1 LGRRLF
7 LRLATI
13 VVASQAPATI
23 GLIALSI
30 NGKLAPAWVGL
41 TIAGGLLCGAIAAA
55 ALNHM
60 MTARAER
67 LEAIAAALEHHQLP
81 SHLLPD
87 ERDAMNRAE
96 RRLLDAADT
105 VVTTIG
111 LLDRQGEEFEAILR
125 GMIEA
130 VVVTGVRGQVVMM
143 NGAARQVFGLAPET
157 DYRNRDFIELCRDP
171 RLQEFVARAT
181 ASGGDE
187 VITAEFALQNPA
199 VRHLQVSAAPVR
211 RTDGAA
217 AARVLVFH
225 DVTRLKSY
233 ETARADFV
241 ANLTHE
247 LRTPLAAICGY
258 VETLSQGVDDRA
270 TERRFMSIIE
280 RQSRRLARL
289 IDDLVSLSD
298 LERGLSPLKLE
309 PLEPRRVAEEAAE
322 LMRETARRNGVGLEV
337 HCSAEVPAVA
347 GDHDRM
353 TQVMVNLLDN
363 ALKYTP
369 RGGTVKFDVRAIE
382 AAAANGV
389 ATMGTARAGIEFIV
403 ADTGEGIPAAD
414 IPRLTERFY
423 RVDRARSRE
432 LGGTGLGLAIVKHIL
447 QLHQGTLKIESRL
460 REGTTVTVW
469 MPATPTPE
477 GLSAQIEAVAPPH
490 TLR

>member
-1 LGRRLF
+1 LGRLF
-7 LRLATI
+7 LRLAT
-13 VVASQAPATI
+13 VVAASLVPAAAV
-23 GLIALSI
+23 LVALSI
-30 NGKLAPAWVGL
+30 KGKLEPEWAGL
-41 TIAGGLLCGAIAAA
+41 TIAASLVCGTIAAA
-55 ALNHM
+55 ALNRM
-60 MTARAER
+60 LTSRADR
-67 LEAIAAALEHHQLP
+67 LDAMAAALARRELP

-87 ERDAMNRAE
+87 ERDAMSRAE
-96 RRLLDAADT
+96 HRLLDAADT

-111 LLDRQGEEFEAILR
+111 SLDRQREEFEAILR

-130 VVVTGVRGQVVMM
+130 VVVTGVRGEVVMM

-171 RLQEFVARAT
+171 RLQEFVGRAT
-181 ASGGDE
+181 DSGSDE
-187 VITAEFALQNPA
+187 VMTAEFSLQNPVA
-199 VRHLQVSAAPVR
+199 RHLQVSAAPVR

-247 LRTPLAAICGY
+247 LRTPLSAICGY
-258 VETLSQGVDDRA
+258 AETLSQGVDDQT
-270 TERRFMSIIE
+270 TERRFISIIE

-298 LERGLSPLKLE
+298 LERGLSPLNLE
-309 PLEPRRVAEEAAE
+309 GLHPEQVAEEGAE
-322 LMRETARRNGVGLEV
+322 LMQETARRNGIALEV
-337 HCSAEVPAVA
+337 NYGTELPLVT

-353 TQVMVNLLDN
+353 TQVMVNLIDN
-363 ALKYTP
+363 AIKYTP
-369 RGGTVKFDVRAIE
+369 RGGRVKVDVHASDAAVANGKASAGEVRA
-382 AAAANGV
+382 GV
-389 ATMGTARAGIEFIV
+389 EFIV

-447 QLHQGTLKIESRL
+447 QLHQGSLKIESRL

-469 MPATPTPE
+469 LPA
-477 GLSAQIEAVAPPH
+477 SREAAA
-490 TLR
+490 

>member
-1 LGRRLF
+1 
-7 LRLATI
+7 
-13 VVASQAPATI
+13 
-23 GLIALSI
+23 
-30 NGKLAPAWVGL
+30 
-41 TIAGGLLCGAIAAA
+41 
-55 ALNHM
+55 
-60 MTARAER
+60 
-67 LEAIAAALEHHQLP
+67 
-81 SHLLPD
+81 
-87 ERDAMNRAE
+87 
-96 RRLLDAADT
+96 
-105 VVTTIG
+105 
-111 LLDRQGEEFEAILR
+111 
-125 GMIEA
+125 
-130 VVVTGVRGQVVMM
+130 
-143 NGAARQVFGLAPET
+143 
-157 DYRNRDFIELCRDP
+157 
-171 RLQEFVARAT
+171 
-181 ASGGDE
+181 
-187 VITAEFALQNPA
+187 
-199 VRHLQVSAAPVR
+199 
-211 RTDGAA
+211 
-217 AARVLVFH
+217 
-225 DVTRLKSY
+225 
-233 ETARADFV
+233 
-241 ANLTHE
+241 
-247 LRTPLAAICGY
+247 
-258 VETLSQGVDDRA
+258 
-270 TERRFMSIIE
+270 MSIIE

-337 HCSAEVPAVA
+337 HCAAEVPAVA

-382 AAAANGV
+382 AAAANGI
-389 ATMGTARAGIEFIV
+389 ATMGTARAGVEFIV

-490 TLR
+490 TLP